1 MRAFIAALLLGSTL
15 AMPLY
20 AQEAKPTANLSAPVR
35 TFGRVSYDARSLM
48 VDGKRLVIWGGEFH
62 PFRLPSPD
70 LWRDILQ
77 KMKASGFNTVA
88 LYFDWGYHSPKQ
100 GVYDFSGIRDID
112 RLLTMAQEEGLYVI
126 TRAGPYVN
134 AELSRGGFPGWLVN
148 QRARARTDDPDYLA
162 AVDEWLTRINAIIA
176 RHQINGDGKG
186 HKGTVILHQI
196 ENELALTT
204 PAQRRYMDHLTAKA
218 RADGITIPL
227 FHNDQGRNGYWTP
240 ESSPNTPKV
249 DKVVP
254 GPNDM
259 YAFDGYPGGTCT
271 VEGKPTRESAAPD
284 WGFYGPGGAKG
295 GASASPDTP
304 GFLAE
309 FGGGW
314 FDYWGSNGGYECNA
328 IQRGKRFQR
337 VFYGTNL
344 ANGIGIQS
352 FYMTYG
358 GTSWGWLPAPVVFTS
373 YDYGAAIS
381 EPRDLRDKA
390 MEMKQLG
397 GLIASV
403 PDLAGMIPAG
413 SVEISS
419 PNIQIYHNKSPETD
433 ARFLMVTHKP
443 SNGRTSDSFSFTAGL
458 PDGRYTVPMQLNGF
472 DAKWLVAGVTLGG
485 QRLVYST
492 SELQSALS
500 FHQDRHPREGGDPSP
515 SRSSRR
521 NGQEMDSRLRGNDKD
536 RNLGDLL
543 LLYGRAGEPGET
555 VLRYASAP
563 TVKVVEGNATS
574 AFDATKGD
582 LKLGYT
588 HRGRTVVRI
597 EGGGRPPLTLI
608 LADEAEGA
616 HYWRQGDALVRG
628 PVLVRT
634 ASARGS
640 TLALTGDTAAPSP
653 LEIWA
658 PKAIR
663 SITWNGAKIATRTT
677 AVGSLAAVQPL
688 AGPVDFALPALTDW
702 RMAKGSPETDP
713 AFDDSAWQAID
724 NRAYASITARP
735 DGQPNMSMDA
745 YGFHDGDV
753 WYRGR
758 FTGTPDAKTL
768 SLYYGAGG
776 SGLVQAWVDGQFV
789 GEAET
794 PGGLPRPITTGT
806 ARFTLPARAQTPGEH
821 VVSVMVRNNGHN
833 WDLDSDDFHKEA
845 RGLVSASVEAPGG
858 RSFAVPIAWKIQ
870 GKQGGEDLP
879 DVARGPANNGGQ
891 YGERMGWHLPGFND
905 AGWAKTSIPATQA
918 DAGTSWY
925 RTSFTLDV
933 PKGQDATIALAF
945 GDTRTPRSPVR
956 YRVLIFVNGW
966 NMGQFIA
973 HVGPQRTFPIP
984 EGILNHRGQ
993 NHIALAV
1000 TSDGAPGDA
1009 LETVRIVTLRNVKGG
1024 LPVQQPAAP
1033 EAPSDLKEKQ

>member
-1 MRAFIAALLLGSTL
+1 MRSLIAALLLGSAL
-15 AMPLY
+15 LPPPSAPLF

-48 VDGKRLVIWGGEFH
+48 IDGQRLVIWGGEFH

-148 QRARARTDDPDYLA
+148 QRARARTDDPAYLA
-162 AVDEWLTRINAIIA
+162 AVDEWMTRIDAIVA
-176 RHQINGDGKG
+176 KHQINADPKRRYG
-186 HKGTVILHQI
+186 VILHQI

-204 PAQRRYMDHLTAKA
+204 PAQRRYMDHLAAKA
-218 RADGITIPL
+218 RADGITVPL

-240 ESSPNTPKV
+240 ESSKV

-271 VEGKPTRESAAPD
+271 VEGKPTRDVAAPD
-284 WGFYGPGGAKG
+284 WGYYGPGGAKG

-373 YDYGAAIS
+373 YDYGSAIS
-381 EPRDLRDKA
+381 EPRALREKA
-390 MEMKQLG
+390 LEMKALG

-403 PDLAGMIPAG
+403 PDLAGMVPAG
-413 SVEISS
+413 QPAISS

-443 SNGRTSDSFSFTAGL
+443 SNGQTNDRFSFTADL

-472 DAKWLVAGVTLGG
+472 DAKWLIAGVTLQG
-485 QRLVYST
+485 QRLVWST
-492 SELQSALS
+492 SELQSA
-500 FHQDRHPREGGDPSP
+500 QAIGDGSV
-515 SRSSRR
+515 
-521 NGQEMDSRLRGNDKD
+521 M
-536 RNLGDLL
+536 
-543 LLYGRAGEPGET
+543 LLYGRSGEPGET
-555 VLRYASAP
+555 LLRYASAP
-563 TVKVVEGNATS
+563 KVTVLEGSATS
-574 AFDATKGD
+574 AFDPARGD
-582 LKLGYT
+582 LKLGYS
-588 HRGRTVVRI
+588 HQGRAVVRI

-616 HYWRQGDALVRG
+616 RYWRQGDSLVRG
-628 PVLVRT
+628 PALVRSGT
-634 ASARGS
+634 IRGG
-640 TLALTGDTAAPSP
+640 TLALTGDVAEPSP
-653 LEIWA
+653 LEVWA
-658 PKAIR
+658 PATVR
-663 SITWNGAKIATRTT
+663 AVTWNGAKIAVRRTT
-677 AVGSLAAVQPL
+677 VGSLAATQPI
-688 AGPVDFALPALTDW
+688 AGPAEIALPPLTDW
-702 RMAKGSPETDP
+702 RMADGSPEADP
-713 AFDDSAWQAID
+713 AFDDSRWQAID

-758 FTGTPDAKTL
+758 FTGSADAKAL
-768 SLYYGAGG
+768 SLYFGAGG
-776 SGLVQAWVDGQFV
+776 AGLVQAWVDGQFL
-789 GEAET
+789 GQAET
-794 PGGLPRPITTGT
+794 PAGLPRPITTGT
-806 ARFTLPARAQTPGEH
+806 ARFALPTTVQSGAHTL
-821 VVSVMVRNNGHN
+821 SVMVRNNGHN

-845 RGLVSASVEAPGG
+845 RGLISASLEGGASG

-879 DVARGPANNGGQ
+879 DTARGPANNGGQ
-891 YGERMGWHLPGFND
+891 YGERMGWHLPGFD
-905 AGWAKTSIPATQA
+905 DRTWTRAQVPATQA
-918 DAGTSWY
+918 KAGTRWY
-925 RTSFTLDV
+925 RTSFALDV
-933 PKGQDATIALAF
+933 PKGQDATIGLRF
-945 GDTRTPRSPVR
+945 GDPATPRSPVR
-956 YRVLIFVNGW
+956 YRVLVFVNGW
-966 NMGQFIA
+966 NMGQFVA

-984 EGILNHRGQ
+984 EGILNHRGR
-993 NHIALAV
+993 NHVALAV
-1000 TSDGAPGDA
+1000 TSDGQPGDA
-1009 LETVRIVTLRNVKGG
+1009 LESVRLVTLHTVKGG
-1024 LPVQQPAAP
+1024 LPVQMVTAP
-1033 EAPSDLKEKQ
+1033 NAPSDLKE

>member
-1 MRAFIAALLLGSTL
+1 MRSLIAALLLGSAL
-15 AMPLY
+15 AIPLAAPLA
-20 AQEAKPTANLSAPVR
+20 AQEAKQTANLSAPVK

-112 RLLTMAQEEGLYVI
+112 RLLTMAEEEGLYVI

-148 QRARARTDDPDYLA
+148 QRARARTDDPAYLA
-162 AVDEWLTRINAIIA
+162 AVDEWLTRIDAIIA
-176 RHQINGDGKG
+176 KHQINADPKRRYG
-186 HKGTVILHQI
+186 VILHQI

-204 PAQRRYMDHLTAKA
+204 PAQRRYMDHLAAKA

-240 ESSPNTPKV
+240 ESSKV
-249 DKVVP
+249 DKVVT

-271 VEGKPTRESAAPD
+271 VEGKPTRDVAAPD
-284 WGFYGPGGAKG
+284 WGYYGPGGAKG

-314 FDYWGSNGGYECNA
+314 FDYWGSNGGYACNA

-381 EPRDLRDKA
+381 EPRALRDKA
-390 MEMKQLG
+390 LEMKQLG

-413 SVEISS
+413 AVAISS

-433 ARFLMVTHKP
+433 ARFLMVTHRP
-443 SNGRTSDSFSFTAGL
+443 SNGQTNDRFTFTADL

-492 SELQSALS
+492 SELQSA
-500 FHQDRHPREGGDPSP
+500 QV
-515 SRSSRR
+515 
-521 NGQEMDSRLRGNDKD
+521 MDGADV
-536 RNLGDLL
+536 L
-543 LLYGRAGEPGET
+543 LLYGRAGEPSET

-563 TVKVVEGNATS
+563 KVTVLEGSATS
-574 AFDATKGD
+574 GFDAAKGD
-582 LKLGYT
+582 LKLAYN
-588 HRGRTVVRI
+588 HQGRAVLRI
-597 EGGGRPPLTLI
+597 EGGGRAPLTLI
-608 LADEAEGA
+608 LTDEAEGA
-616 HYWRQGDALVRG
+616 RYWRQEDALVRG
-628 PVLVRT
+628 PALVR
-634 ASARGS
+634 SATVKGG
-640 TLALTGDTAAPSP
+640 TLALTGDTAEASP
-653 LEIWA
+653 LEIWT
-658 PKAIR
+658 PKAVR
-663 SITWNGAKIATRTT
+663 ALTWNGARIATKAT
-677 AVGSLAAVQPL
+677 AVGSLTAVRPL
-688 AGPVDFALPALTDW
+688 AGPADIALPLLTDW
-702 RMAKGSPETDP
+702 RMAKGSPEADP

-724 NRAYASITARP
+724 NRASASITARP
-735 DGQPNMSMDA
+735 DGQPNMGMDA

-758 FTGTPDAKTL
+758 FSGTPDARAL

-776 SGLVQAWVDGQFV
+776 SGLVQAWIDGQFL
-789 GEAET
+789 GEADT

-806 ARFTLPARAQTPGEH
+806 ARFALPAGAQSGEH

-845 RGLVSASVEAPGG
+845 RGLISASLEGGLNG

-879 DVARGPANNGGQ
+879 DPARGPANNGGQ
-891 YGERMGWHLPGFND
+891 YGERMGWHLPGFD
-905 AGWAKTSIPATQA
+905 DRGWARTSVPVAQA
-918 DAGTSWY
+918 QAGTNWY
-925 RTSFTLDV
+925 RTAFDLAV
-933 PKGQDATIALAF
+933 PKGQDATIGLSF
-945 GDTRTPRSPVR
+945 GDATTPRSPVR

-984 EGILNHRGQ
+984 EGILNHRGR
-993 NHIALAV
+993 NHVALAV
-1000 TSDGAPGDA
+1000 TSDGQAGDA
-1009 LETVRIVTLRNVKGG
+1009 LEAVRLVTLHSAKGG
-1024 LPVQQPAAP
+1024 LPVSQVAAP
-1033 EAPSDLKEKQ
+1033 NAPTDLKE